1 MFVNAANRKV
11 EKRDGEGGDAGD
23 LDLGLD
29 CTEDLVVG
37 FKESVVK
44 VEETNAIPLGEKQE
58 EAADEADEK
67 QKILEG
73 VRKMAVTMQSDIKD
87 LLKNEWAGSI

>member
-44 VEETNAIPLGEKQE
+44 VEETDTIPLGEK
-58 EAADEADEK
+58 
-67 QKILEG
+67 
-73 VRKMAVTMQSDIKD
+73 
-87 LLKNEWAGSI
+87 

>member
-11 EKRDGEGGDAGD
+11 EKRDGEGAGD

-44 VEETNAIPLGEKQE
+44 VEETNAIPLGEK
-58 EAADEADEK
+58 
-67 QKILEG
+67 
-73 VRKMAVTMQSDIKD
+73 
-87 LLKNEWAGSI
+87 